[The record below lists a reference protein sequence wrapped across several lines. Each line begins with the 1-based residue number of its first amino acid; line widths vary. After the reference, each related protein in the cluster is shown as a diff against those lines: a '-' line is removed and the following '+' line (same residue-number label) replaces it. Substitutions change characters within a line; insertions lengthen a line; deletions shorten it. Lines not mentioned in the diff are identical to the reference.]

1 MPTSAADGTD
11 HVARRAMQKGI
22 IEGSPTISRRR
33 RYTDG
38 PREETSLLGFINVL
52 LRHRRLIAVC
62 ALTGAVILGVSAF
75 NSTRMFLAFAT
86 FTVRGSRAPTQM
98 SGIAAQLGLPIGSR
112 DENQSPV
119 FYGDLVTSRAIL
131 KPVSRMMYT
140 ISTPEGRIQ
149 GSLASFFGID
159 ERNPGLA
166 ASQTLDELHSR
177 VSVTSAGRTGVISV
191 RARAERPQLA
201 QQILQN
207 MLSELDAYNLA
218 LHRNRAA
225 AERDFVEGRLT
236 DARAT
241 LTLAENQLSTF
252 LQVNRV
258 YNSSPA
264 LRMEN
269 DRLERAVRMRQQL
282 YTAVAQSFEG
292 AKIEE
297 VRDLPTISVIDQP
310 EARIAPERSEAIRK
324 TLLGLIV
331 GLLVGIV
338 LAFVRERAAETRDAG
353 TRAYTE
359 YAALKTEAL
368 GGLARPWAPIGRL
381 LKGQNRA

>member
-11 HVARRAMQKGI
+11 HVARRPMQKGI

-62 ALTGAVILGVSAF
+62 ALTGAVILGVSAL
-75 NSTRMFLAFAT
+75 NSTRMFLAYAT
-86 FTVRGSRAPTQM
+86 FTVRGSREPMQM
-98 SGIAAQLGLPIGSR
+98 SGIAAQLGLTIGSG
-112 DENQSPV
+112 DGNQTPA

-131 KPVSRMMYT
+131 RPVSRMIYT
-140 ISTPEGRIQ
+140 ISTPKGRIQ

-166 ASQTLDELHSR
+166 ASRTLDELHSR
-177 VSVTSAGRTGVISV
+177 VSATSAGAGIITV
-191 RARAERPQLA
+191 RVRAERPQLT

-207 MLSELDAYNLA
+207 MLSELGAYNLA

-236 DARAT
+236 DARER
-241 LTLAENQLSTF
+241 LTLAESQLSIF
-252 LQVNRV
+252 LQVNRD
-258 YNSSPA
+258 YSSAPA

-269 DRLERAVRMRQQL
+269 DRLERAVQMRQQL

-292 AKIEE
+292 AKTEE
-297 VRDLPTISVIDQP
+297 ARDLPTISVIDQP

-324 TLLGLIV
+324 TLLGLIA

-353 TRAYTE
+353 THAYTE
-359 YAALKTEAL
+359 YSALKTEAL

-381 LKGQNRA
+381 LEGQNRP